1 MTEILVSDGGSCN
14 LSNSHNLI
22 NLIKDFQNY
31 YYLLLL
37 CSFFLSP
44 DDGSDNLSNLSNYA
58 FFQLDNYYYYYKKE
72 NSTYSMFNLFSS
84 HSIVSQKKSQLICLH
99 QNQSTYIEICGLHTY
114 CSCIVYKRTKH
125 YLQTIKS
132 SGLIKPV

>member
-14 LSNSHNLI
+14 LSNSRNLI

-58 FFQLDNYYYYYKKE
+58 FF
-72 NSTYSMFNLFSS
+72 NSTIIIIIIKRRIQLTQC
-84 HSIVSQKKSQLICLH
+84 SIFF
-99 QNQSTYIEICGLHTY
+99 LHTVLFQISKISF
-114 CSCIVYKRTKH
+114 CKPLSKTTQNSDIASARR
-125 YLQTIKS
+125 LQLQLNKKLQIST
-132 SGLIKPV
+132 

>member
-14 LSNSHNLI
+14 LSNSRNLI

-44 DDGSDNLSNLSNYA
+44 DDGSDNLSNLSNYD
-58 FFQLDNYYYYYKKE
+58 FF
-72 NSTYSMFNLFSS
+72 NSTIIIIIIKRRIQLTQC
-84 HSIVSQKKSQLICLH
+84 SIFF
-99 QNQSTYIEICGLHTY
+99 LHTVLFLFQISKISF
-114 CSCIVYKRTKH
+114 CKH
-125 YLQTIKS
+125 LSKTTQNSDIASARRLQLQLNKKLQIST
-132 SGLIKPV
+132 

>member
-72 NSTYSMFNLFSS
+72 NSTYSMFNLLSS
-84 HSIVSQKKSQLICLH
+84 HSFVFVSDLKDKFLQAFIQNYSKFRHSFSPKASTSTEQKAS
-99 QNQSTYIEICGLHTY
+99 NFS
-114 CSCIVYKRTKH
+114 
-125 YLQTIKS
+125 
-132 SGLIKPV
+132 LIKF

>member
-14 LSNSHNLI
+14 LSNSH

-72 NSTYSMFNLFSS
+72 NSTYSMFNLLSS
-84 HSIVSQKKSQLICLH
+84 HSFVSDLKDQISFYKPLSKTIQNSDIASARRLQLQLNKK
-99 QNQSTYIEICGLHTY
+99 
-114 CSCIVYKRTKH
+114 
-125 YLQTIKS
+125 LQI
-132 SGLIKPV
+132 LA